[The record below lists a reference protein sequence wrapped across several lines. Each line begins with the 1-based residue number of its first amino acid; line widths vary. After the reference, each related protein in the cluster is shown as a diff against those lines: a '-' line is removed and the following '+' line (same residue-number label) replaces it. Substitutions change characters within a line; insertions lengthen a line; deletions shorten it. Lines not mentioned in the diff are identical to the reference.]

1 MNLKYSWLA
10 CLLAPLLS
18 ACGGGDS
25 DEAPLAA
32 PAYRLTVNL
41 PQAGTLCV
49 NLNQNDRCD
58 AGEPEVNGAAGAR
71 PLEGHSPTLLTSPL
85 LFIPRDPAA
94 LTLTHPAARQDAQHL
109 TPSPLSTLLQI
120 RVGEGMP
127 PAQALAKLLADLA
140 PLQPGQD
147 LAALARLEEFN
158 QALAELALAVLND
171 ATTLPGITADE
182 RQRQIWQGLVT
193 LLPEL
198 SQHFADSPELLGLQ
212 PRLGAVLQQQQ
223 PRALVTASGVTTYSD
238 GVDYLLTSEPADH
251 PGQDASLKQA
261 PLRYRK
267 LDNKGQPLPDSAAQ
281 WDCVEDLNTGL
292 VWEKKL
298 DDPDSPRDLHRV
310 FAWEFGNYHPQQA
323 ELDYACPSGEAICST
338 EQYRQWLNSQQLC
351 GIAHWRLPHAQE
363 LMSLQHYGSLAQQD
377 GQIAT
382 LDVRYFPDLGTGLN
396 GFDGYYWSQTLT
408 PSRRLESA
416 PLSVIAP
423 LYWGEDA
430 GTDYPTPVQTPDDPN
445 ALQLRLVAE
454 VTR

>member
-1 MNLKYSWLA
+1 MKMRISPLA
-10 CLLAPLLS
+10 CLLAHLLT
-18 ACGGGDS
+18 ACGGGS

-32 PAYRLTVNL
+32 PDYRLTVNL

-49 NLNQNDRCD
+49 NLNQNNSCD
-58 AGEPEVNGAAGAR
+58 AGEPAVSGAAGAR
-71 PLEGHSPTLLTSPL
+71 PLTGSSPALLTSPL
-85 LFIPRDPAA
+85 LFIPSDPAA
-94 LTLTHPAARQDAQHL
+94 LTLTHPAARQDGQQL
-109 TPSPLSTLLQI
+109 TPTPLSSLLQTRI
-120 RVGEGMP
+120 GEGLP
-127 PAQALAKLLADLA
+127 PAEALAALLLALA

-158 QALAELALAVLND
+158 QALGELALAALDD
-171 ATTLPGITADE
+171 ATTLPGITVDE
-182 RQRQIWQGLVT
+182 RRRQIWQGLVT

-198 SQHFADSPELLGLQ
+198 SQHFSDSPELLSLQ

-351 GIAHWRLPHAQE
+351 GIQNWRLPHIQE
-363 LMSLQHYGSLAQQD
+363 LMSLQHFGSLSQQD
-377 GQIAT
+377 GQVVSI
-382 LDVRYFPDLGTGLN
+382 DVRYFPDVGPSN
-396 GFDGYYWSQTLT
+396 GDYHGIYWSQTLT
-408 PSRRLESA
+408 PSRRLESV
-416 PLSVIAP
+416 PIAVLGP
-423 LYWGEDA
+423 QFLGEDPGA
-430 GTDYPTPVQTPDDPN
+430 DYPYAVQNPNEVN

>member
-1 MNLKYSWLA
+1 MKMRMTPLA
-10 CLLAPLLS
+10 CLLAPLLT
-18 ACGGGDS
+18 ACGGGS
-25 DEAPLAA
+25 TDEAPLAA
-32 PAYRLTVNL
+32 PDYRLTVNL
-41 PQAGTLCV
+41 PQTGTLCV
-49 NLNQNDRCD
+49 NLNQNDSCD
-58 AGEPEVNGAAGAR
+58 AGEPEVSGAAGAR
-71 PLEGHSPTLLTSPL
+71 QLSGTSPALLTSPL
-85 LFIPRDPAA
+85 LFIPSDLAA
-94 LTLTHPAARQDAQHL
+94 LTLTHPAARLDGQHL
-109 TPSPLSTLLQI
+109 TPTPLSTLLQTRI
-120 RVGEGMP
+120 GEGIP
-127 PAQALAKLLADLA
+127 PAQALAKVLADLA

-147 LAALARLEEFN
+147 LAALAQLTTFN
-158 QALAELALAVLND
+158 QALAELALATLND
-171 ATTLPGITADE
+171 AGTLPGIAANE

-198 SQHFADSPELLGLQ
+198 GQHFANSPELLSLQ
-212 PRLGAVLQQQQ
+212 SRLAAVLKQQQ
-223 PRALVTASGVTTYSD
+223 PRALITASGVTTYSD

-251 PGQDASLKQA
+251 PGQDASLKQS

-267 LDNKGQPLPDSAAQ
+267 LDNKGQPLPDGATQ

-298 DDPDSPRDLHRV
+298 DDPDSPRDLHRA
-310 FAWEFGNYHPQQA
+310 FAWEFGNYHPLQE
-323 ELDYACPSGEAICST
+323 ELDYACPNGEAICTT

-351 GIAHWRLPHAQE
+351 GIQHWRLPHAQE
-363 LMSLQHYGSLAQQD
+363 LMSLQHFGSLSQQG

-382 LDVRYFPDLGTGLN
+382 LDVRYFPDLGTGFN

-423 LYWGEDA
+423 LFLGEDA
-430 GTDYPTPVQTPDDPN
+430 GTDYPTPVQTPDDTN

>member
-1 MNLKYSWLA
+1 MNLKYSRLA
-10 CLLAPLLS
+10 CLLAPLLT

-58 AGEPEVNGAAGAR
+58 AGEPEVNGAEGAR

-120 RVGEGMP
+120 RISEGIP

-147 LAALARLEEFN
+147 LAALSQLEAFN

-171 ATTLPGITADE
+171 AGTLPGIAANE

-198 SQHFADSPELLGLQ
+198 SQHFADSPELLSLQ
-212 PRLGAVLQQQQ
+212 PRLGAVLQQQ
-223 PRALVTASGVTTYSD
+223 PRALVTASGVTTYTD

-251 PGQDASLKQA
+251 PGQDASLKQP

-267 LDNKGQPLPDSAAQ
+267 LDNKGQPLPDSATQ

-310 FAWEFGNYHPQQA
+310 FAWGFGNYHPQQV

-351 GIAHWRLPHAQE
+351 GIAHWRLPHIQE
-363 LMSLQHYGSLAQQD
+363 LMSLQHFGSLSQQD
-377 GQIAT
+377 GQVVSI
-382 LDVRYFPDLGTGLN
+382 DVRYFPDVGPSN
-396 GFDGYYWSQTLT
+396 GDYHGIYWSQTLT
-408 PSRRLESA
+408 PSRRLESV
-416 PLSVIAP
+416 PIAVLGP
-423 LYWGEDA
+423 QFLGEDPGA
-430 GTDYPTPVQTPDDPN
+430 DYPYAVQNPNEVN

>member
-1 MNLKYSWLA
+1 MKMRISPLA
-10 CLLAPLLS
+10 CLLAPLLT
-18 ACGGGDS
+18 ACGGGS

-32 PAYRLTVNL
+32 PDYRLTASL

-58 AGEPEVNGAAGAR
+58 AGEPAVSGAAGAR
-71 PLEGHSPTLLTSPL
+71 PLTGRSPALLTSPL
-85 LFIPRDPAA
+85 LFIPSDPAA
-94 LTLTHPAARQDAQHL
+94 LTLTHPAARQDGQQL
-109 TPSPLSTLLQI
+109 TPTPLSSLLQTRI
-120 RVGEGMP
+120 GEGLP
-127 PAQALAKLLADLA
+127 PAEALAALLLALA

-158 QALAELALAVLND
+158 QALGELALAALDD
-171 ATTLPGITADE
+171 ATTLPGITVDE
-182 RQRQIWQGLVT
+182 RRRQIWQGLVT

-198 SQHFADSPELLGLQ
+198 SQHFSDSPELLSLQ

-281 WDCVEDLNTGL
+281 WDCVEDLNSGL

-310 FAWEFGNYHPQQA
+310 FAWEFGNYHPTQK
-323 ELDYACPSGEAICST
+323 ELDYACPNGEAICST

-351 GIAHWRLPHAQE
+351 GIQNWRLPHIQE
-363 LMSLQHYGSLAQQD
+363 LMSLQHFGSLSQQD
-377 GQIAT
+377 GQVVSI
-382 LDVRYFPDLGTGLN
+382 DVRYFPDVGPSN
-396 GFDGYYWSQTLT
+396 GDYHGIYWSQTLT
-408 PSRRLESA
+408 PSRRLESV
-416 PLSVIAP
+416 PIAVLGP
-423 LYWGEDA
+423 QFLGEDPGA
-430 GTDYPTPVQTPDDPN
+430 DYPYAVQNPNEVN

>member
-1 MNLKYSWLA
+1 MKMRISPLA
-10 CLLAPLLS
+10 CLLAPLLT
-18 ACGGGDS
+18 ACGGGS

-32 PAYRLTVNL
+32 PDYRLTVNL

-49 NLNQNDRCD
+49 NLNQNNSCD
-58 AGEPEVNGAAGAR
+58 AGEPAVSGAAGAR
-71 PLEGHSPTLLTSPL
+71 PLTGSSPALLTSPL
-85 LFIPRDPAA
+85 LFIPSDPAA
-94 LTLTHPAARQDAQHL
+94 LTLTHPAARQDGQQL
-109 TPSPLSTLLQI
+109 TPTPLSSLLQTRI
-120 RVGEGMP
+120 GEGLP
-127 PAQALAKLLADLA
+127 PAEALAALLLALA

-158 QALAELALAVLND
+158 QALGELALAALDD
-171 ATTLPGITADE
+171 ATTLPGQSADE
-182 RQRQIWQGLVT
+182 RRRQIWQGLVT

-198 SQHFADSPELLGLQ
+198 GQHFANSPELLSQ
-212 PRLGAVLQQQQ
+212 QARLAAVLRQQQ
-223 PRALVTASGVTTYSD
+223 PQTLVTASGVTTYSD
-238 GVDYLLTSEPADH
+238 GTDYLLISEPADH
-251 PGQDASLKQA
+251 PGQEASLKQP

-267 LDNKGQPLPDSAAQ
+267 LDGKGQPLPDNAAQ
-281 WDCVEDLNTGL
+281 WDCVEDLNSGL

-310 FAWEFGNYHPQQA
+310 FAWEFGNYHPTQK
-323 ELDYACPSGEAICST
+323 ELDYACPNGEAICTT

-363 LMSLQHYGSLAQQD
+363 LMSLQHFGSLDQQ
-377 GQIAT
+377 GGEIAT

-408 PSRRLESA
+408 PSRRLEGA
-416 PLSVIAP
+416 PLSAITP
-423 LYWGEDA
+423 LFWGEDA
-430 GTDYPTPVQTPDDPN
+430 GTDYPTPVQTPDDAN

>member
-1 MNLKYSWLA
+1 MKMRISPLA
-10 CLLAPLLS
+10 CLLAPLLT
-18 ACGGGDS
+18 ACGGGS

-32 PAYRLTVNL
+32 PDYRLTVNL

-49 NLNQNDRCD
+49 NLNQNNSCD
-58 AGEPEVNGAAGAR
+58 AGEPAVSGAAGAR
-71 PLEGHSPTLLTSPL
+71 PLTGSSPALLTSPL
-85 LFIPRDPAA
+85 LFIPSEPAA
-94 LTLTHPAARQDAQHL
+94 LTLTHPAARQDGQQL
-109 TPSPLSTLLQI
+109 TPTPLSSLLQTRI
-120 RVGEGMP
+120 GEGLP
-127 PAQALAKLLADLA
+127 PAEALAALLLALA

-147 LAALARLEEFN
+147 LAALARLEEFI
-158 QALAELALAVLND
+158 QALGELALAALDD
-171 ATTLPGITADE
+171 ATTLPGITVDE
-182 RQRQIWQGLVT
+182 RRRQIWQGLVT

-198 SQHFADSPELLGLQ
+198 SQHFSDSPELLSLQ

-351 GIAHWRLPHAQE
+351 GIQNWRLPHIQE
-363 LMSLQHYGSLAQQD
+363 LMSLQHFGSLSQQD
-377 GQIAT
+377 GQVVSI
-382 LDVRYFPDLGTGLN
+382 DVRYFPDVGPSN
-396 GFDGYYWSQTLT
+396 GDYHGIYWSQTLT
-408 PSRRLESA
+408 PSRRLESV
-416 PLSVIAP
+416 PIAVLGP
-423 LYWGEDA
+423 QFLGEDPGA
-430 GTDYPTPVQTPDDPN
+430 DYPYAVQNPNEVN

>member
-1 MNLKYSWLA
+1 MKMRISPLA
-10 CLLAPLLS
+10 CLLAPLLT
-18 ACGGGDS
+18 ACGGGS

-32 PAYRLTVNL
+32 PDYRLTVNL

-49 NLNQNDRCD
+49 NLNQNDSCD
-58 AGEPEVNGAAGAR
+58 AGEPAVSGAAGAR
-71 PLEGHSPTLLTSPL
+71 PLTGRSPALLTSPL
-85 LFIPRDPAA
+85 LFIPSDPAA
-94 LTLTHPAARQDAQHL
+94 LTLTHPAARQDGQQL
-109 TPSPLSTLLQI
+109 TPTPLSSLLQTRI
-120 RVGEGMP
+120 GEGLP
-127 PAQALAKLLADLA
+127 PAEALAKLLADLA

-158 QALAELALAVLND
+158 QALGELALAALDDV
-171 ATTLPGITADE
+171 TTLPGITVDE
-182 RQRQIWQGLVT
+182 RRRQIWQGLVT

-198 SQHFADSPELLGLQ
+198 SQHFSDSPELLSLQ

-281 WDCVEDLNTGL
+281 WDCVEDLNSGL

-351 GIAHWRLPHAQE
+351 GIQNWRLPHIQE
-363 LMSLQHYGSLAQQD
+363 LMSLQHFGSLSQQD
-377 GQIAT
+377 GQVVSI
-382 LDVRYFPDLGTGLN
+382 DVRYFPDVGPSN
-396 GFDGYYWSQTLT
+396 GDYHGIYWSQTLT
-408 PSRRLESA
+408 PSRRLESV
-416 PLSVIAP
+416 PIAVLGP
-423 LYWGEDA
+423 QFLGEDPGA
-430 GTDYPTPVQTPDDPN
+430 DYPYAVQNPNEVN

>member
-1 MNLKYSWLA
+1 MKMRISPLA
-10 CLLAPLLS
+10 CLLAPLLT
-18 ACGGGDS
+18 ACGGGS

-32 PAYRLTVNL
+32 PDYRLTVNR

-49 NLNQNDRCD
+49 NLNQNDSCD
-58 AGEPEVNGAAGAR
+58 AGEPAVSGAAGAR
-71 PLEGHSPTLLTSPL
+71 PLTGSSPALLTSPL
-85 LFIPRDPAA
+85 LFIPSDPAA
-94 LTLTHPAARQDAQHL
+94 LTLTHPAARQDGQQL
-109 TPSPLSTLLQI
+109 TPTPLSSLLQTRI
-120 RVGEGMP
+120 GEGLP
-127 PAQALAKLLADLA
+127 PAEALAALLLALA

-158 QALAELALAVLND
+158 QALGELALAALDD
-171 ATTLPGITADE
+171 ATTLPGQSADE
-182 RQRQIWQGLVT
+182 RRRQIWQGLVT

-198 SQHFADSPELLGLQ
+198 GQHFANSPELLSQQASLA
-212 PRLGAVLQQQQ
+212 AVLRQQQ

-238 GVDYLLTSEPADH
+238 GTDYLLISEPADH
-251 PGQDASLKQA
+251 PGQEASLKQP

-267 LDNKGQPLPDSAAQ
+267 LDGKGQPLPDNAAQ
-281 WDCVEDLNTGL
+281 WDCVEDLNSGL

-310 FAWEFGNYHPQQA
+310 FAWEFGNYHPTQK
-323 ELDYACPSGEAICST
+323 ELDYACPNGEAICTT

-363 LMSLQHYGSLAQQD
+363 LMSLQHFGSLDQQ
-377 GQIAT
+377 GGEIAS

-408 PSRRLESA
+408 PSRRLEGA
-416 PLSVIAP
+416 PLSAIAS
-423 LYWGEDA
+423 LFWGEDA
-430 GTDYPTPVQTPDDPN
+430 GTDYPTPVQTPDDAN

>member
-1 MNLKYSWLA
+1 MNLKYSTLA
-10 CLLAPLLS
+10 CLLAPLLT
-18 ACGGGDS
+18 ACGGGS

-32 PAYRLTVNL
+32 PAYRMTVNL

-49 NLNQNDRCD
+49 NLNQNDSCD
-58 AGEPEVNGAAGAR
+58 AGEPEVSGGAGAR
-71 PLEGHSPTLLTSPL
+71 PLEGTSPTLLTSPL
-85 LFIPRDPAA
+85 LFVPSDSAA
-94 LTLTHPAARQDAQHL
+94 LTLTHPAARQDAQNL
-109 TPSPLSTLLQI
+109 TPSPLSTLLQTRI
-120 RVGEGMP
+120 GDGIP
-127 PAQALAKLLADLA
+127 PAQALAKVLADLA
-140 PLQPGQD
+140 PLQPGQS
-147 LAALARLEEFN
+147 LAALHQLTAFN
-158 QALAELALAVLND
+158 QALAELALAALND
-171 ATTLPGITADE
+171 AAALPGIAANE

-198 SQHFADSPELLGLQ
+198 GQHFANSSELQSLQ
-212 PRLGAVLQQQQ
+212 SRLGAVLQQQQ
-223 PRALVTASGVTTYSD
+223 PRALVTASGVTTYTD

-251 PGQDASLKQA
+251 PGQDASLKQS

-267 LDNKGQPLPDSAAQ
+267 LDGKGKPLPDNAPQ

-292 VWEKKL
+292 IWEKKL
-298 DDPDSPRDLHRV
+298 DDPDSPRDLHRA
-310 FAWEFGNYHPQQA
+310 FAWEFGNYHPTQE
-323 ELDYACPSGEAICST
+323 ELDYACPSGEAVCTT

-351 GIAHWRLPHAQE
+351 GIGHWRLPHAQE
-363 LMSLQHYGSLAQQD
+363 LMSLQHYGSLNQQD

-382 LDVRYFPDLGTGLN
+382 LDVRYFPDLGTGFN

-423 LYWGEDA
+423 LFWGDDA
-430 GTDYPTPVQTPDDPN
+430 GTDYPTPVQTPNDTN

>member
-1 MNLKYSWLA
+1 MKMRISPLA
-10 CLLAPLLS
+10 CLLAPLLT
-18 ACGGGDS
+18 ACGGGS

-32 PAYRLTVNL
+32 PDYRLTASL

-49 NLNQNDRCD
+49 NLNQNNSCD
-58 AGEPEVNGAAGAR
+58 AGEPAVSGAAGAR
-71 PLEGHSPTLLTSPL
+71 PLTGSSPALLTSPL
-85 LFIPRDPAA
+85 LFIPSDPAA
-94 LTLTHPAARQDAQHL
+94 LTLTHPAARQDGQQL
-109 TPSPLSTLLQI
+109 TPTPLSSLLQTRI
-120 RVGEGMP
+120 GEGLP
-127 PAQALAKLLADLA
+127 PAEALAALLLALA

-158 QALAELALAVLND
+158 QALGELALAALDD
-171 ATTLPGITADE
+171 AATLPGQSADE
-182 RQRQIWQGLVT
+182 RRRQIWQGLVT

-198 SQHFADSPELLGLQ
+198 GQHFANSPELLSQQASLA
-212 PRLGAVLQQQQ
+212 AVLRQQQ

-238 GVDYLLTSEPADH
+238 GTDYLLISEPADH
-251 PGQDASLKQA
+251 PGQEASLKQP

-267 LDNKGQPLPDSAAQ
+267 LDGKGQPLPDNAAQ
-281 WDCVEDLNTGL
+281 WDCVEDLNSGL

-310 FAWEFGNYHPQQA
+310 FAWEFGNYHPTQK
-323 ELDYACPSGEAICST
+323 ELDYACPNGEAICTT

-351 GIAHWRLPHAQE
+351 GIQNWRLPHIQE
-363 LMSLQHYGSLAQQD
+363 LMSLQHFGSLDQQ
-377 GQIAT
+377 GGEIAS

-408 PSRRLESA
+408 PSRRLEGA
-416 PLSVIAP
+416 PLSAIAS
-423 LYWGEDA
+423 LFWGEDA
-430 GTDYPTPVQTPDDPN
+430 GTDYPTPVQTPDDAN

>member
-1 MNLKYSWLA
+1 MKMRISPLA
-10 CLLAPLLS
+10 CLLAPLLT
-18 ACGGGDS
+18 ACGGGS

-32 PAYRLTVNL
+32 PDYRLTVNL

-49 NLNQNDRCD
+49 NLNQNNSCD
-58 AGEPEVNGAAGAR
+58 AGEPAVSGAAGAR
-71 PLEGHSPTLLTSPL
+71 PLTGSSPALLTSPL
-85 LFIPRDPAA
+85 LFIPSDPAA
-94 LTLTHPAARQDAQHL
+94 LTLTHPAARQDGQQL
-109 TPSPLSTLLQI
+109 TPTPLSSLLQTRI
-120 RVGEGMP
+120 GEGLP
-127 PAQALAKLLADLA
+127 PAEALAALLLALA

-158 QALAELALAVLND
+158 QALGELALAALDD
-171 ATTLPGITADE
+171 ATTLPGITVDE
-182 RQRQIWQGLVT
+182 RRRQIWQGLVT

-198 SQHFADSPELLGLQ
+198 SQHFSDSPELLSLQ

-323 ELDYACPSGEAICST
+323 ELDYACPNGEAICST

-351 GIAHWRLPHAQE
+351 GIQNWRLPHIQE
-363 LMSLQHYGSLAQQD
+363 LMSLQHFGSLSQQD
-377 GQIAT
+377 GQVVSI
-382 LDVRYFPDLGTGLN
+382 DVRYFPDVGPSN
-396 GFDGYYWSQTLT
+396 GDYHGIYWSQTLT
-408 PSRRLESA
+408 PSRRLESV
-416 PLSVIAP
+416 PIAVLGP
-423 LYWGEDA
+423 QFLGEDPGA
-430 GTDYPTPVQTPDDPN
+430 DYPYAVQNPNEVN